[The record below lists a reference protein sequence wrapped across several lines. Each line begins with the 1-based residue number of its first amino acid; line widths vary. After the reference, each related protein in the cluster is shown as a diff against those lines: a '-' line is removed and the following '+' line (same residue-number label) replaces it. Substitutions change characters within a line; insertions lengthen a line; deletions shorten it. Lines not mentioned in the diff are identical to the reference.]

1 MGENIFWNE
10 WYLGF
15 VMDLYVY
22 LNKIVYIKKFFFI

>member
-1 MGENIFWNE
+1 MGEKIFWNE

-15 VMDLYVY
+15 VMDLCVY